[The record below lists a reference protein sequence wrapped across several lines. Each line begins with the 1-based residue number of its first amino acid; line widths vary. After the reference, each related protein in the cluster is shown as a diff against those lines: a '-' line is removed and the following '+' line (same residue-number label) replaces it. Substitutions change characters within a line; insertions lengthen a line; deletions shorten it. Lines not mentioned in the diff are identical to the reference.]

1 MNCVF
6 EVYFLGDLRL
16 KSESVASSFCL
27 RLASLCN
34 PEKQKLFGIIVGEQ
48 LFQLNRGY
56 TWLSNA

>member
-34 PEKQKLFGIIVGEQ
+34 REKQKLFRIIVGE
-48 LFQLNRGY
+48 
-56 TWLSNA
+56 